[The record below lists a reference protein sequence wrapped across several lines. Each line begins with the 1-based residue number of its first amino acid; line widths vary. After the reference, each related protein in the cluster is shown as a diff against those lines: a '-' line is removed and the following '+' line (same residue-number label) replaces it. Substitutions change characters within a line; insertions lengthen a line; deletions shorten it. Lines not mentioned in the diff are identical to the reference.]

1 MNDPPGVQYPLGV
14 ESVQW
19 SSTES
24 QQLLVQV
31 NGRWRRRRT
40 GPSVQPVLVVE
51 SDGARRRFPALPE
64 PRAAGSAQ
72 PGIWR
77 MSFSVPAQLAPAL
90 GGRLSLLFGGAAI
103 PLPVAVRTDVAGA
116 PEPAGAP
123 AQAPE
128 PPGLAVV
135 RSLPSSAS
143 GFAGG
148 AGAAGPGPAAAGP
161 GAGLAVG
168 PGAAGPGAAGP
179 RDPSGPGCRVEESA
193 MAERRVE
200 ESAIAERLVRSAEL
214 AAERARARMAEAE
227 TEAAELM
234 VALHQLEDEFVA
246 REDEFVASR
255 SEPERLRTQLAEQQR
270 ALRQAEQRV
279 HSERALRH
287 ELEQELD
294 ELDRELDVDRLRLHR
309 QDKELEALRRQ
320 ADEAE
325 HALAAARAAQLRAE
339 RQVRAAATAH
349 TERDLSQELELAR
362 AMPPASPA
370 GSGPGAPEVPV
381 GSRGASVRLTDLERA
396 MAAVHGPAPGFP
408 RPAGGP
414 GRAVAPEGAAP
425 EGAAPAGPTPRPDSE
440 LERRLAAER
449 AIALRTWQEIEDLRR
464 RLQALLALHG
474 AETPEPPAAT
484 EAAPDEPRAAPVQRP
499 HDPAGSV
506 VPERLSAALTRLRE
520 ATPQV
525 PEEGDATAGP
535 TVAAP
540 GQAVAPAGPGQA
552 VAPAG
557 PGQPAAPA
565 APVAPARAPVAPW
578 IGAALR
584 RLADGDPAQAGRLL
598 VRLLPAQHLV
608 HPDRLA
614 YDLYLADVGCVHVTA
629 GDGATAVLTDNLR
642 RPRAELAFTVIGD
655 LAGAGRLVTRGPL
668 RRLFT
673 RHVARVDGRR
683 RACAPLRALAGAE
696 LSLAELEAT
705 GVTLD
710 PALALTLVASM
721 IDPRATAGERFT
733 IAHRAATGAPGGA
746 YLQVRAGDPPVVT
759 AAPPLGPVVTSVIC
773 PPELLLA
780 VLAGDREA
788 ATGIHGDRRPL
799 GLLERWI
806 ARAQQPGAER

>member
-1 MNDPPGVQYPLGV
+1 
-14 ESVQW
+14 
-19 SSTES
+19 
-24 QQLLVQV
+24 V

-51 SDGARRRFPALPE
+51 SDGARHRFPALPE
-64 PRAAGSAQ
+64 PPGAGSAQ

-103 PLPVAVRTDVAGA
+103 PLPVAVRADGA
-116 PEPAGAP
+116 EAAAEPAGAP

-148 AGAAGPGPAAAGP
+148 PGPGAAGP

-168 PGAAGPGAAGP
+168 PAAARPGAGPGAAGP

-200 ESAIAERLVRSAEL
+200 ESAIAEGLVEESAMAERRVEESAIAERRVRSAEL

-227 TEAAELM
+227 TEAAELI
-234 VALHQLEDEFVA
+234 VALHQL
-246 REDEFVASR
+246 EDEFVASR

-294 ELDRELDVDRLRLHR
+294 ELDRELDADRLRLRR
-309 QDKELEALRRQ
+309 QERELEALRRQ

-414 GRAVAPEGAAP
+414 GRAVEPEGAAP

-449 AIALRTWQEIEDLRR
+449 TMALRTWQEIEDLRR

-474 AETPEPPAAT
+474 AETPESPAAT
-484 EAAPDEPRAAPVQRP
+484 EAAPDEPRAAPAQRP

-552 VAPAG
+552 
-557 PGQPAAPA
+557 AAPA

-642 RPRAELAFTVIGD
+642 RPRAELAFTVSGD

-721 IDPRATAGERFT
+721 IEPRATAGERFT

-746 YLQVRAGDPPVVT
+746 YLQVRDGDPPVVT